1 MKRIHPIHTKAP
13 SAYPYEMEDARINVA
28 SLFVHTARSYP
39 DRTALIQGSKAIRYG
54 ELFRQVQEAAA
65 YFAKRDIGP
74 GDRVLLLLPPGVA
87 LYRTALALLYVGA
100 AVVIID
106 HRGAR
111 KHFSHCVERAQCR
124 AMVVSPKY
132 LPLRWLYPSLRRIP
146 MLLRTH
152 GRIRNT
158 NFSMRTVPPDTPAI
172 LTFTT
177 GSAGRPKASSRS
189 HDFLF
194 RQFEVLHQLT
204 QARPTDVVMTNL
216 PMIAFF
222 HLAVGATCVL
232 PPTSLQRTAPKITP
246 WIPLLHR
253 HRVCRLIAAPSYVT
267 ALCRYLRKN
276 NIHLPHLREVYTGGG
291 PVFPSMAQTFL
302 QDLPQASITVVYG
315 STEVEPISTITVQQL
330 LTQVETNEIGLPAGE
345 VHPDLQVAVIPTDA
359 PLRTHYTIDEWR
371 TLQCSDGQIGEIV
384 VAGPHV
390 LTTYFNSPEAFH
402 RNKIVVDGT
411 IWHRTGD
418 SGYLK
423 GRQLFLTGRVRQIIR
438 YKGHTLYPFYIERLL
453 DAHPAVERGT
463 LLHIDQHLILAVQY
477 RPGWE
482 YDAFN
487 TAQIPHDLLLPV
499 RKMPMDPRHHSKI
512 DYDALQEM
520 THQLLKSS
528 ANPLLK

>member
-1 MKRIHPIHTKAP
+1 MKRIHPIHTKAAT
-13 SAYPYEMEDARINVA
+13 AYPYEMEDARINVA

-65 YFAKRDIGP
+65 YFSKRDIGP
-74 GDRVLLLLPPGVA
+74 GDRVLLLIPPGVA

-100 AVVIID
+100 TVVIID

-111 KHFSHCVERAQCR
+111 KHFTHCVERAQCR

-132 LPLRWLYPSLRRIP
+132 LPLRWLYLSLRRIP
-146 MLLRTH
+146 VLLHSH
-152 GRIRNT
+152 GRTRNS
-158 NFSMRTVPPDTPAI
+158 NASMRTVPPDTPAI
-172 LTFTT
+172 ITFTT
-177 GSAGRPKASSRS
+177 GSSGRPKASSRS

-194 RQFEVLHQLT
+194 RQFEVLRQLT

-222 HLAVGATCVL
+222 HLAIGATCVL
-232 PPTSLQRTAPKITP
+232 PPTSLHRTTPNITS
-246 WIPLLHR
+246 WISSLRR

-267 ALCRYLRKN
+267 ALCRHLRKN
-276 NIHLPHLREVYTGGG
+276 NIHIPHLREIYTGGG
-291 PVFPSMAQTFL
+291 PVFPTMAQTFL
-302 QDLPQASITVVYG
+302 QVLPQATITVVYG
-315 STEVEPISTITVQQL
+315 STEVEPISTITAAQL
-330 LTQVETNEIGLPAGE
+330 IAQAEDDEKGLPAGD
-345 VHPDLQVAVIPTDA
+345 VHPDLQVAIIPTDV

-371 TLQCSDGQIGEIV
+371 ALQCRDGHIGEIV

-390 LTTYFNSPEAFH
+390 LTTYFNSPDAFH

-423 GRQLFLTGRVRQIIR
+423 GRRLFLTGRVRQIIR
-438 YKGHTLYPFYIERLL
+438 HKGQILYPFHIERLL

-463 LLHIDQHLILAVQY
+463 LLHIDQRLVLAIQC
-477 RPGWE
+477 RPG
-482 YDAFN
+482 YKHDALN
-487 TAQIPHDLLLPV
+487 IAHIPHDLLLPV
-499 RKMPMDPRHHSKI
+499 RKIPMDPRHHSKI

-520 THQLLKSS
+520 THRLLKNT